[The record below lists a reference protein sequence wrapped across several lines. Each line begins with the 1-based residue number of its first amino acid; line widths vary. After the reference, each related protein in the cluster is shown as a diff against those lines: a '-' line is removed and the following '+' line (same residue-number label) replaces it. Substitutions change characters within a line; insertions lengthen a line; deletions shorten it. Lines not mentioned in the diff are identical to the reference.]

1 MSNLTWSFEQFRSFA
16 AKEGKDVAQVF
27 DAMHAVVADT
37 LLVAEPAFLQ
47 KWAQQAREQSGLQLH
62 CAQHCYH
69 LLGSCCL
76 DRVRHFSLVRCM
88 F

>member
-1 MSNLTWSFEQFRSFA
+1 M
-16 AKEGKDVAQVF
+16 F

-76 DRVRHFSLVRCM
+76 DRVHHLNLMRGM

>member
-16 AKEGKDVAQVF
+16 AKQGKDVAQVF

-47 KWAQQAREQSGLQLH
+47 KWAQQAREQSGPAGANAGEGRWHHRRPL
-62 CAQHCYH
+62 
-69 LLGSCCL
+69 
-76 DRVRHFSLVRCM
+76 
-88 F
+88 